1 MNYPI
6 KLACLIDD
14 DDMYL
19 SLLTKLIDIR
29 KLAEE
34 ILVFKNGEEALNH
47 FISSFKNSE
56 GQPVPQIILLDLN
69 MPIMDGWGFL
79 EELSKHEMP
88 ALSNCTL
95 YIVSSS
101 INPVDIERS
110 KNFNLVKDFIVK
122 PIGPNELVEIFSET
136 PTAP

>member
-14 DDMYL
+14 DDMYV

-47 FISSFKNSE
+47 FVSSFKDPQ
-56 GQPVPQIILLDLN
+56 GQPVPVSYTHL
-69 MPIMDGWGFL
+69 
-79 EELSKHEMP
+79 
-88 ALSNCTL
+88 TL
-95 YIVSSS
+95 
-101 INPVDIERS
+101 
-110 KNFNLVKDFIVK
+110 
-122 PIGPNELVEIFSET
+122 
-136 PTAP
+136 PTIYSV

>member
-1 MNYPI
+1 
-6 KLACLIDD
+6 
-14 DDMYL
+14 MYV

-34 ILVFKNGEEALNH
+34 IIVFKNGEEALNH
-47 FISSFKNSE
+47 FVSSFKDPQ

-79 EELSKHEMP
+79 EELSKHDFP
-88 ALSNCTL
+88 ALHNCTL

-110 KNFNLVKDFIVK
+110 KHFNLVKDFIVK
-122 PIGPNELVEIFSET
+122 PIGPNELIEIFSEA